1 MLTGL
6 GILDTWSVVLFNF
19 LLALTFLL
27 SASVQFG
34 LLSQALLDNIFKTVT
49 SDDSLKVA
57 EHEGQM
63 EDVSKAFWFQ
73 AIAYPLELIKEM

>member
-1 MLTGL
+1 M
-6 GILDTWSVVLFNF
+6 
-19 LLALTFLL
+19 LALTFLH

-34 LLSQALLDNIFKTVT
+34 LLSQTPDYFFKIVT
-49 SDDSLKVA
+49 SASGDSLKVA

-73 AIAYPLELIKEM
+73 AIAYPLELVDEMLEKPTDLFVSRFFFS